1 LFFLCA
7 LRVLCGERFNVDDRR
22 LNILLVEDDEDDY
35 VLVKDLLGEIEG
47 GRFRLEWAS
56 SYEAAIEAIQ
66 RAPHDVYLVDYRLGA
81 RTGLEFL
88 REAAG
93 MGCRAPMILL
103 TGQGGREIDVE
114 AMKAGAADYLA
125 KGQLDSALL
134 ERSIR
139 YAMERARTLE
149 ALRRSEEGFRAIVET
164 TPIPMAITRLSDG
177 AILYAND
184 SLAQVVGL
192 PTRGLIG
199 RPASDFYSDSSDCET
214 LLDLLNRDGCV
225 RNREVVF
232 KRADGAPFWA
242 LVSFQAMTFN
252 DEQAVLVGLY
262 DITDRKRTEQELIR
276 LERLRALGEMSAG
289 VSHNLNNI
297 LVGVLGPAQLLY
309 RKMEDPQALRQVE
322 GIITSARRARDLVQR
337 LHRAVLGGEEGAW
350 RPVEVNRVVRE
361 AVQAAQPR
369 WKDESEARGISIRV
383 GFDLQEGLPEAQG
396 TEAGLHDILINL
408 LFNAVDAMPE
418 GGEIRIKTGVRGQGS
433 GKART
438 GVRDQGSQV
447 KDQSRVQGPESR
459 VEGSGLRTPDSGLA
473 TGGERW
479 VEVVVADTGIG
490 MDEKTRGRVFEPF
503 FTTKLDVGTGLGLAT
518 VYGTVT
524 RWGGHV
530 EVKSA
535 PGRGATF
542 TLLLPVWV
550 SPGVRAQGPAK
561 VRRTR
566 RARRGRVLVVE
577 DDLVVLDLLSDLLSA
592 DHEVEM
598 VQSGAEALERFR
610 PGRYDMVLIDLGM
623 PEMPGDQVAREMR
636 RMDACVA
643 TVLITGWELGEA
655 DPRLSGFDL
664 HIRKPFEDLDRV
676 QDALA
681 QGLDL
686 HDARAA
692 GRAD

>member
-1 LFFLCA
+1 M
-7 LRVLCGERFNVDDRR
+7 DDHR

-35 VLVKDLLGEIEG
+35 VLVRDLLREIEG
-47 GRFRLEWAS
+47 GRFHLEWAS

-81 RTGLEFL
+81 RNGLEFL
-88 REAAG
+88 REASERG
-93 MGCRAPMILL
+93 RRAPMILL

-114 AMKAGAADYLA
+114 AMRAGAMDYLA
-125 KGQLDSALL
+125 KGQLDAVLL

-139 YAMERARTLE
+139 YAVERMRTLE

-164 TPIPMAITRLSDG
+164 APIPMAIIRLSDG
-177 AILYAND
+177 AILYANE
-184 SLAQVVGL
+184 SLGQVVGV
-192 PTRGLIG
+192 PAGALIG
-199 RPASDFYSDSSDCET
+199 RGTLDFYEDPSDCQV
-214 LLDLLNRDGCV
+214 LLDMLNRDGCV

-242 LVSFQAMTFN
+242 LISFQAMTFN
-252 DEQAVLVGLY
+252 DERAVLVGLY

-297 LVGVLGPAQLLY
+297 LVGVLGPAQLLH
-309 RKMEDPQALRQVE
+309 RRMDDPQALRQVE

-337 LHRAVLGGEEGAW
+337 LHRAVRGGEEGDW
-350 RPVEVNRVVRE
+350 QPVEVNRVAQE

-369 WKDESEARGISIRV
+369 WKDESEARGISIRMV
-383 GFDLQEGLPEAQG
+383 FDLEEDLPEVQG

-418 GGEIRIKTGVRGQGS
+418 GGRITITTKRKTDRDEPGKRRS
-433 GKART
+433 GETEKRQNRNGDAENPPLSPSPLLPV
-438 GVRDQGSQV
+438 GD
-447 KDQSRVQGPESR
+447 
-459 VEGSGLRTPDSGLA
+459 A
-473 TGGERW
+473 GGGW
-479 VEVVVADTGIG
+479 VEVVVEDTGIG
-490 MDEKTRGRVFEPF
+490 MDEKTRRRVFEPF

-524 RWGGHV
+524 RWGGLIDV
-530 EVKSA
+530 ESA
-535 PGRGATF
+535 PGRGTTF
-542 TLLLPVWV
+542 TLLLPVWTAPEV
-550 SPGVRAQGPAK
+550 GAQGPVG
-561 VRRTR
+561 VRL
-566 RARRGRVLVVE
+566 ARRGRVLVVE
-577 DDLVVLDLLSDLLSA
+577 DDRVVLDLLSDLLSA

-598 VQSGAEALERFR
+598 VQSGAEALERFA

-636 RMDACVA
+636 RMDACVV
-643 TVLITGWELGEA
+643 TVLITGWELEEA

-664 HIRKPFEDLDRV
+664 HVRKPFEDLEKV

-681 QGLDL
+681 QGMEL
-686 HDARAA
+686 HDARVAEK
-692 GRAD
+692 AD